1 MSIEK
6 KVAKQKKLTA
16 FGEYLAVRSVN
27 KSDVARKVGISITRV
42 NRLCYDENAYL
53 RSYELQLIALAIN
66 VEPTQMHLDL
76 FSHLELKE
84 EFTPSEK
91 VINNIIK
98 ELTKKDLINQLS
110 LTTQDIQRIS
120 ELLPFCQEEKLES
133 ELLSHL
139 GLKRKSARMTAT
151 IKACVEAGWLK
162 VQQKNTEEGFL
173 SYYTITD
180 HGKKIIELE
189 RLAK

>member
-1 MSIEK
+1 MAK
-6 KVAKQKKLTA
+6 KKRTLNAL
-16 FGEYLAVRSVN
+16 GEYLEKRSVN
-27 KSDVARKVGISITRV
+27 KAQVSRRTGIHQTRMTW
-42 NRLCYDENAYL
+42 LCYEPIHYL
-53 RSYELQLIALAIN
+53 RSSELELIAKAIN
-66 VEPTQMHLDL
+66 ENGYEMHKDL
-76 FSHLELKE
+76 FDDLELKE

-98 ELTKKDLINQLS
+98 ELTEKDLINQLS

-162 VQQKNTEEGFL
+162 TQQKNTEEGFL
-173 SYYTITD
+173 FYYTITEQ
-180 HGKKIIELE
+180 GKKIIEL
-189 RLAK
+189 

>member
-27 KSDVARKVGISITRV
+27 KSDVARKVGISITRI
-42 NRLCYDENAYL
+42 NRLCYDEKAYL

-66 VEPTQMHLDL
+66 VEPTQMHKDL
-76 FSHLELKE
+76 YGHLKLKE
-84 EFTPSEK
+84 EFSPSEN
-91 VINNIIK
+91 VINNIRK
-98 ELTKKDLINQLS
+98 ELTEKKIISQLS
-110 LTTQDIQRIS
+110 LNSQDIKRIS

-162 VQQKNTEEGFL
+162 MQQKNTEAGFL
-173 SYYTITD
+173 SYYVITEQ
-180 HGKKIIELE
+180 GKEILEIE
-189 RLAK
+189 